1 MEDRTKPTISPFCI
15 HLASKKMT
23 LIEGLPMTTGDVLD
37 ASEHCWCEKT
47 MQILGPD
54 RGVSH
59 PEDCKK
65 GRTCF
70 ESPFESML

>member
-1 MEDRTKPTISPFCI
+1 MEERTKPTISPFCT

-23 LIEGLPMTTGDVLD
+23 LIEGLPMTTSDVFD
-37 ASEHCWCEKT
+37 ASENCWCEKT

-54 RGVSH
+54 RAVSH